1 MKTTRKEF
9 LVGAAALA
17 GCRWAGGRGGAANAA
32 KSVSPSYFCTW
43 NAQVERATDAGM
55 RSRETLFPGDQGV
68 PEYRDMIDE
77 RSIFGAAG
85 WATTLYP
92 RERADLYFLLDD
104 GWDVPYGLDPW
115 GRRAE
120 MSEFGTH
127 VLDARRFPSFP
138 GTPAERLRALN
149 GRLKDVGWRG
159 AGIWVACQCHHDRAN
174 ALRPSD
180 ATREELKRK
189 LSESAEAGVDYWKVD
204 WGVRDL
210 DAEFRVL
217 LSELARA
224 YHPAL
229 HVEHKPRFGHPILP
243 DDFAVSSDNA
253 FNRAVLGTGDVFRT
267 YDVLAPLDVVSTLAR
282 IAAYSRIVDRIG
294 SRSLL
299 NVEDTLAVGAAL
311 GHAFGVMRRART
323 AGTAEVL
330 RAVRWQRRVPAF
342 GGDAAFP
349 TRTSDLVLE
358 ERHLFGN
365 DAWYSPAR
373 GKTLAQRAPATI
385 ARGLPL
391 PEVRPVGASRPFVV
405 AGRNPNGAVG
415 VCVVP
420 RLVDGAFVTPP
431 AAVALDVAAT
441 PGREVALFGTAASL
455 ELRDAAATRKVIAAD
470 LADGEAH
477 DVTAQAVRRDGRL
490 VLDGALLAKIGLE
503 RNAADDATSRPGV
516 RLTFA

>member
-9 LVGAAALA
+9 LIGAAALA
-17 GCRWAGGRGGAANAA
+17 GCRWAGGRGGAANAV

-43 NAQVERATDAGM
+43 NAQVERAKDAGM

-68 PEYRDMIDE
+68 PGARDVIDE
-77 RSIFGAAG
+77 RSVFGAAG

-115 GRRAE
+115 GRDD
-120 MSEFGTH
+120 MPEFSTL
-127 VLDARRFPSFP
+127 VLDTKRFPSFP

-149 GRLKDVGWRG
+149 RRLKDVGWRG
-159 AGIWVACQCHHDRAN
+159 AGIWVACQCHHDRPN

-204 WGVRDL
+204 WGIRDL

-229 HVEHKPRFGHPILP
+229 HVEHKPQLGQPLLP
-243 DDFAVSSDNA
+243 DDFAETSDNA
-253 FNRAVLGTGDVFRT
+253 FNRTVLGTGDIFRT
-267 YDVLAPLDVVSTLAR
+267 YDTLRPFDQVSTLAR
-282 IAAYSRIVDRIG
+282 VAAYSRIVDRIG

-299 NVEDTLAVGAAL
+299 NVEDALDVGAAL
-311 GHAFGVMRRART
+311 GHTFGIMRRART
-323 AGTAEVL
+323 SGTAEVL
-330 RAVRWQRRVPAF
+330 RAVRWQQAAPAF

-373 GKTLAQRAPATI
+373 GKTVSQGAPAVI

-391 PEVRPVGASRPFVV
+391 PEVRPEGAERPFVV

-415 VCVVP
+415 VCLVP

-431 AAVALDVAAT
+431 AEVTLDVAAT
-441 PGREVALFGTAASL
+441 PGQTVALFGKAKAL
-455 ELRDAAATRKVIAAD
+455 ALRDAPGTRAVYAAD
-470 LADGEAH
+470 LADGDEH

-490 VLDGALLAKIGLE
+490 VLDGALLAKVGAE
-503 RNAADDATSRPGV
+503 RNGSDDATSRPGV
-516 RLTFA
+516 RIRFA